1 MDRRAPRPRP
11 PVDTLA
17 AAGDPFD
24 GGPEQVLSYL
34 HGVAIANQPTDA
46 EAGPPVMVPVAFA
59 ARVSDKDNQDP
70 TLSIPRQLSRCRQ
83 ALPDYCV
90 IVAFFWD
97 VESGRLD
104 LDQRGHS
111 DAHEQFDVPVPRD
124 GGIADLLDEA
134 RQPARRFVAVVCESV
149 DRLSRITQ
157 VGTTIEASL
166 EHCGVALLAADEG
179 ITAADLPNAS
189 GTLARKRATPI
200 LTRRVKQAIAEWYV
214 LDMLEKSW
222 GGLMEHTEQG
232 YNIGKPPYGY
242 QVITESHPVPA
253 KAALGKVKRR
263 LVRDPVRGPA
273 VTQIYTWR
281 VVEHLSYDQIAERLN
296 LDPDRYPPPE
306 PILGRGRRAIGA
318 WTKGS
323 VRDVLCNPK
332 YTGHMV
338 YNRRK
343 NPRRDRG
350 VPGKVNAPAEWIWSS
365 RPTHEPLTTKTQFL
379 AGTPIGKSNRGSRT
393 SDRPNRHPATTRTY
407 RLRSHVICELCG
419 RRLYGKTRRV
429 GDGYSYY
436 ACEPV
441 PAHHA
446 GKPWYPTHPKSLWV
460 REDKLLDAVR
470 GFFTRRIFG
479 PNRGALLLAIPDEP
493 EADDGTTARVTA
505 LRSKIKEMERQQAN
519 VVKELREYTPIGDE
533 DIDQQWRSQLRDSF
547 AEITT
552 QRKDLEAQLA
562 GITAKPPAPT
572 PSDPALLDRLP
583 IVHADLGGLPE
594 DLERELFDGFQLQV
608 RYHQPT
614 RRVTLRVTIDGQAIH
629 RLTATSQAIMNRA
642 PAPTTPTNTKRPPVA
657 AATGGPEVFSLAV
670 SAPGRIRTCAPCA
683 AP

>member
-24 GGPEQVLSYL
+24 GGPEEVLSYL

-70 TLSIPRQLSRCRQ
+70 TLSIPRQLSRCRE

-134 RQPARRFVAVVCESV
+134 RQPDRRFVAVVCESV

-242 QVITESHPVPA
+242 QVITEPHPVPA
-253 KAALGKVKRR
+253 KATLGKAKRR
-263 LVRDPVRGPA
+263 LVRDPVRGPV
-273 VTQIYTWR
+273 VTKIYTWR

-296 LDPDRYPPPE
+296 LDR
-306 PILGRGRRAIGA
+306 
-318 WTKGS
+318 
-323 VRDVLCNPK
+323 
-332 YTGHMV
+332 TGTRH
-338 YNRRK
+338 RS
-343 NPRRDRG
+343 P
-350 VPGKVNAPAEWIWSS
+350 SS
-365 RPTHEPLTTKTQFL
+365 
-379 AGTPIGKSNRGSRT
+379 
-393 SDRPNRHPATTRTY
+393 
-407 RLRSHVICELCG
+407 
-419 RRLYGKTRRV
+419 
-429 GDGYSYY
+429 
-436 ACEPV
+436 
-441 PAHHA
+441 
-446 GKPWYPTHPKSLWV
+446 
-460 REDKLLDAVR
+460 
-470 GFFTRRIFG
+470 
-479 PNRGALLLAIPDEP
+479 
-493 EADDGTTARVTA
+493 
-505 LRSKIKEMERQQAN
+505 
-519 VVKELREYTPIGDE
+519 
-533 DIDQQWRSQLRDSF
+533 
-547 AEITT
+547 
-552 QRKDLEAQLA
+552 
-562 GITAKPPAPT
+562 AKA
-572 PSDPALLDRLP
+572 
-583 IVHADLGGLPE
+583 
-594 DLERELFDGFQLQV
+594 
-608 RYHQPT
+608 
-614 RRVTLRVTIDGQAIH
+614 
-629 RLTATSQAIMNRA
+629 
-642 PAPTTPTNTKRPPVA
+642 
-657 AATGGPEVFSLAV
+657 GGP
-670 SAPGRIRTCAPCA
+670 SAPGPKGLCVTCCA
-683 AP
+683 TPSTPGTWSTTGAKTPAKTAACPGRSTRRPSGSGPASPPTSR

>member
-1 MDRRAPRPRP
+1 MDRRAPRPRQ
-11 PVDTLA
+11 PVDDTLA
-17 AAGDPFD
+17 AAVDSF
-24 GGPEQVLSYL
+24 GGGGEEVLSYL
-34 HGVAIANQPTDA
+34 HGVAIANQPADA
-46 EAGPPVMVPVAFA
+46 EGGPPVMVPVAFA

-242 QVITESHPVPA
+242 QVITEPHPVPA

-263 LVRDPVRGPA
+263 LVRDPVRGPV
-273 VTQIYTWR
+273 VTKIYTWR

-296 LDPDRYPPPE
+296 QDPDRYPPPE
-306 PILGRGRRAIGA
+306 PILGQGRRAIGA

-343 NPRRDRG
+343 NPRKDRG
-350 VPGKVNAPAEWIWSS
+350 VPGKVNAPGEWIWSS
-365 RPTHEPLTTKTQFL
+365 KPTHEPLTTKTQFL

-441 PAHHA
+441 PAHHT
-446 GKPWYPTHPKSLWV
+446 GKPWYPSHPKACGSAKTNSSTPSAGSSPAASSAPTAERSSLPSQTSSPK
-460 REDKLLDAVR
+460 R
-470 GFFTRRIFG
+470 
-479 PNRGALLLAIPDEP
+479 
-493 EADDGTTARVTA
+493 TTAWRHGSPPSA
-505 LRSKIKEMERQQAN
+505 PRSKSWSGSRPTWSKNSASTSRSATRTSTSNGVTSSATASPRSPPNAKTSKPNSPASPPSRWPQS
-519 VVKELREYTPIGDE
+519 RPTRPCSTGYPSSTPTSADCPKTSNGNSSTASNS
-533 DIDQQWRSQLRDSF
+533 RS
-547 AEITT
+547 ATT
-552 QRKDLEAQLA
+552 NPPA
-562 GITAKPPAPT
+562 GSPCASQSTAKPSTASPPPA
-572 PSDPALLDRLP
+572 
-583 IVHADLGGLPE
+583 
-594 DLERELFDGFQLQV
+594 
-608 RYHQPT
+608 
-614 RRVTLRVTIDGQAIH
+614 
-629 RLTATSQAIMNRA
+629 
-642 PAPTTPTNTKRPPVA
+642 KR
-657 AATGGPEVFSLAV
+657 S
-670 SAPGRIRTCAPCA
+670 
-683 AP
+683 

>member
-1 MDRRAPRPRP
+1 
-11 PVDTLA
+11 
-17 AAGDPFD
+17 
-24 GGPEQVLSYL
+24 
-34 HGVAIANQPTDA
+34 
-46 EAGPPVMVPVAFA
+46 
-59 ARVSDKDNQDP
+59 
-70 TLSIPRQLSRCRQ
+70 
-83 ALPDYCV
+83 V

-189 GTLARKRATPI
+189 GTLARMRATPI

-242 QVITESHPVPA
+242 QVITEPHPVPA

-263 LVRDPVRGPA
+263 LVRDPVRGPV
-273 VTQIYTWR
+273 VTTIYTWR

-296 LDPDRYPPPE
+296 QDPDRYPPPE

-343 NPRRDRG
+343 NPRKDRG

-365 RPTHEPLTTKTQFL
+365 KPTHEPLTTKTQFL

-407 RLRSHVICELCG
+407 RLRSHVICDLCG

-446 GKPWYPTHPKSLWV
+446 GKDWYASHPKSLWV

-479 PNRGALLLAIPDEP
+479 PNRGALLLAVNDEP
-493 EADDGTTARVTA
+493 EADDGTAARIIL
-505 LRSKIKEMERQQAN
+505 LRNKIKDLERQQAN
-519 VVKELREYTPIGDE
+519 VVKELREYQPIADE
-533 DIDQQWRSQLRDSF
+533 DIDQQWRDQLRGSF

-552 QRKDLEAQLA
+552 QRKDLQAQLA
-562 GITAKPPAPT
+562 GITAKPA
-572 PSDPALLDRLP
+572 
-583 IVHADLGGLPE
+583 
-594 DLERELFDGFQLQV
+594 
-608 RYHQPT
+608 
-614 RRVTLRVTIDGQAIH
+614 
-629 RLTATSQAIMNRA
+629 
-642 PAPTTPTNTKRPPVA
+642 TPTVEHPSEEDPQD
-657 AATGGPEVFSLAV
+657 PEPFDLAEINRRL
-670 SAPGRIRTCAPCA
+670 ARLDEEEGR
-683 AP
+683 